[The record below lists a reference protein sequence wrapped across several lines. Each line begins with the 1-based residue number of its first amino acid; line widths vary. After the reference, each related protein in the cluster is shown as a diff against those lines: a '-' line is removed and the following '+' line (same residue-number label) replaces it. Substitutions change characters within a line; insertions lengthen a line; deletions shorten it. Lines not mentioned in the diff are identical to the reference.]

1 MSVTTDAENLAERSL
16 GRLNDAAGAIAED
29 MKSETKTRLRGAKR
43 AVDDAYGQTRD
54 TALGAMGEAEGFLR
68 DKALMAVGIV
78 AGAGLLLGFAL
89 RGAGKSRRRQ
99 ADAASRNAPE
109 PGAKPH

>member
-29 MKSETKTRLRGAKR
+29 VKSETKTRLRGAKR

-54 TALGAMGEAEGFLR
+54 TALGAMGEAEGLLR

-78 AGAGLLLGFAL
+78 AGAGLLLVHREAV
-89 RGAGKSRRRQ
+89 K
-99 ADAASRNAPE
+99 AAPPSAAARDDMV
-109 PGAKPH
+109 GVI